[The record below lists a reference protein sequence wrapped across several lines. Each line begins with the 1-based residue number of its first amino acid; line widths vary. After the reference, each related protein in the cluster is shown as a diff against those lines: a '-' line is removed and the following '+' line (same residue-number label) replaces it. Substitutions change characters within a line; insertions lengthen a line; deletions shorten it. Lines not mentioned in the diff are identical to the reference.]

1 MKSICFLMLF
11 ISTLCLGQSNKTE
24 MKNSIGL
31 QISIFDLAPLIRYE
45 RLVAHLP
52 EKTQLTTDI
61 HFIYEWQGNM
71 VFLPVNCNLKF
82 GNKLKAI
89 LGAGVSNYFD
99 FSPFPASREERDAWV
114 PTGGMWISYPY
125 NIRPDFI
132 TGIEYDFGRISVSLK
147 SFNVAYFYR
156 KYNVTE
162 EMEPENE
169 IFPIYTCGIDY
180 KF

>member
-1 MKSICFLMLF
+1 MKNICFLMLF
-11 ISTLCLGQSNKTE
+11 VTTLCFGQSNEIEKR
-24 MKNSIGL
+24 NSIGL
-31 QISIFDLAPLIRYE
+31 HISIFDLGPLIKYE
-45 RLVAHLP
+45 RVIVP
-52 EKTQLTTDI
+52 FSEKAQLTADI
-61 HFIYEWQGNM
+61 HFSYDWKGNR

-82 GNKLKAI
+82 GHKLKAV
-89 LGAGVSNYFD
+89 LGVGVVNYLD
-99 FSPFPASREERDAWV
+99 FTPFPSTSAERDAWV

-125 NIRPDFI
+125 NARPDFI

-162 EMEPENE
+162 EMEPEND